1 MSEQKLNEDGLIP
14 GQLVDH
20 KLHAKIMNKKRLEK
34 RQELA
39 KASAKKAAK

>member
-1 MSEQKLNEDGLIP
+1 MSEQKLNKDGLIP

-34 RQELA
+34 REALL
-39 KASAKKAAK
+39 KEPAKKTAK